1 MAVTAIPTSSAKCGT
16 TTDTNVGLNPN
27 TNANDKVQAFADAFS
42 SAASTAS
49 SNCHNLPG
57 KLILGLWGGE
67 SGWATGNTQK
77 NNQNWA
83 NMTYTNDSNPPGNIG
98 KGSNGWAK
106 FCGRNTFATG
116 FAGFLKNNSRYS
128 DLIKYLKETSSPDAN
143 SCAKYI
149 ADAGYGGS
157 DHKAYY
163 DLLVGYM
170 STLCNRSDY
179 C

>member
-83 NMTYTNDSNPPGNIG
+83 NMKQIYLLEYDTHIFQQAFT
-98 KGSNGWAK
+98 
-106 FCGRNTFATG
+106 RNLADIYSADFD
-116 FAGFLKNNSRYS
+116 LPLIHIIKSR
-128 DLIKYLKETSSPDAN
+128 DQLA
-143 SCAKYI
+143 
-149 ADAGYGGS
+149 
-157 DHKAYY
+157 
-163 DLLVGYM
+163 
-170 STLCNRSDY
+170 
-179 C
+179 